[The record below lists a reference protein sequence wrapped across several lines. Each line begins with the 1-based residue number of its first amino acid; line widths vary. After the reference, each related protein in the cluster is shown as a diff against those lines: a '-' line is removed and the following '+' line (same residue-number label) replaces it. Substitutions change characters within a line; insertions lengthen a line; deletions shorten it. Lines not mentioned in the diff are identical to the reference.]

1 MLRGHSGAFTL
12 AGFLLTLAGTAFA
25 QNTGTAELAHA
36 DGILNVG
43 IVRYIRPSP
52 HEAVIEPT
60 IAAKSPLWCGQRRNR
75 DSHNG

>member
-25 QNTGTAELAHA
+25 QNTGTAEPAHA

-43 IVRYIRPSP
+43 IVRYIRP
-52 HEAVIEPT
+52 
-60 IAAKSPLWCGQRRNR
+60 
-75 DSHNG
+75 